1 MAPDEYPTEPR
12 EPSARVG
19 DLFLGVFER
28 LRDRLWGPLPV
39 TAVQCGM
46 IADQTLRQYEAL
58 VATHPALE
66 RKGKTM
72 PYTSVNGHMFSF
84 LAPDGTL
91 ALRLPDADRAA
102 FLERYETRLV
112 EQHGHVMKEYV
123 AVPAALLGRL
133 NELEPYFDLSWS
145 YVSSLPPKKTGR

>member
-1 MAPDEYPTEPR
+1 
-12 EPSARVG
+12 
-19 DLFLGVFER
+19 
-28 LRDRLWGPLPV
+28 
-39 TAVQCGM
+39 M